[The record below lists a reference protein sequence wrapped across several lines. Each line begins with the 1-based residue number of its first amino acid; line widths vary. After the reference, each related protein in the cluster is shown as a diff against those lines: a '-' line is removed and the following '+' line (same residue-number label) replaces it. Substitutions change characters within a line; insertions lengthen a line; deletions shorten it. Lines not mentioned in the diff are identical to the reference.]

1 MPAAS
6 ADTTRASASEPLMS
20 LAFRQRRPDSGLGN
34 IRSSPSDPRRNV
46 DWVLMLVVAA
56 QATIGCFVIYS
67 ASRTKQPDPFLYVT
81 RQVVFLIA
89 AIVAMV
95 IVMAVDYE
103 ALRERAR
110 LLYFLTVVMLV
121 LVIVIGTVSGGA
133 ALSFDLGPLK
143 LQPAEFA
150 KATVLLALA
159 SYLAEER
166 SDEVSYA
173 RFLGG
178 LMLVGVPGALI
189 ILQPDLGS
197 ASVLVAMAMGV
208 LLVAGARPRYIAL
221 VTVMAVVTVIAAVI
235 SGVVNRYQL
244 RRIEAFFDQNSTD
257 PALAEYIYQPRNAMR
272 AMAIGGITGKGWL
285 EGSLTNARNDIPVQ
299 WADFPFSA
307 VGEQFGLVGCAV
319 VIGLFAIILL
329 RIWRIAHL
337 SKDLLGTYICAGVFT
352 MILWQVFQN
361 VAMTLGIMPVTGLPM
376 PFISYGGSS
385 LVTFMVLIGLVQNI
399 HMRRYR

>member
-1 MPAAS
+1 MAL
-6 ADTTRASASEPLMS
+6 TL
-20 LAFRQRRPDSGLGN
+20 LQRKPDSGLGN
-34 IRSSPSDPRRNV
+34 IRSSPSDPSRNI
-46 DWVLMLVVAA
+46 DWVLMLAVAV

-67 ASRTKQPDPFLYVT
+67 ASRTKQADPFVYVT
-81 RQVVFLIA
+81 RQVIFLIGA
-89 AIVAMV
+89 VVAMV
-95 IVMAVDYE
+95 VVMAIDYE

-110 LLYFLTVVMLV
+110 FFYGVTLMVLV
-121 LVIVIGTVSGGA
+121 LVLVTGTVSGGA
-133 ALSFDLGPLK
+133 RLSFDVGPIK

-150 KATVLLALA
+150 KVTVLLALA
-159 SYLAEER
+159 AYLAEER
-166 SDEVSYA
+166 SDEVSYP

-178 LMLVGVPGALI
+178 LMLVGAPVVLV
-189 ILQPDLGS
+189 ILQPDLGG

-208 LLVAGARPRYIAL
+208 LLVAGAKPRYIAL
-221 VTVMAVVTVIAAVI
+221 ITLMSLATVVAAVI

-244 RRIEAFFDQNSTD
+244 ARIEAFFNQSSTD
-257 PALAEYIYQPRNAMR
+257 PALRDYIYQPRNAMR
-272 AMAIGGITGKGWL
+272 AVAVGGLTGKGWL

-319 VIGLFAIILL
+319 LLGLFAIILL

-337 SKDLLGTYICAGVFT
+337 SKDMLGTYLCAGAFT

-385 LVTFMVLIGLVQNI
+385 LVSFFVLIALVQNV